1 MTQQKMTQ
9 QTIGFVGFGEVAPVL
24 SGKLREQGA
33 DIAVYDIVL
42 NKPGGRELLE
52 QRAQSPGIEFV
63 GLEQLMERSNVI
75 ISTVTTQS
83 SRLVA
88 GECAK
93 WLKPGQI
100 YLDLNSTSPSI
111 KQEIAEMV
119 RPSGADFVEGAI
131 LGAIG
136 ATKERTPILTGGERG
151 PEIADLLTTLGLRV
165 TYYSAE
171 IGKAS
176 TFKMLRS
183 IFSKGLEA
191 LLGEFLIAGRKA
203 GIMDDLWKDVMELM
217 TTQPFDKVA
226 SNWIQTHALACER
239 RYYEMLQVKETM
251 EELGIDPVMTQGTIA
266 FFERSLG
273 LDFKQQF
280 THKPDSMVEVIDYMN
295 RKLP

>member
-1 MTQQKMTQ
+1 MTQ

-24 SGKLREQGA
+24 SGRLREHGA
-33 DIAVYDIVL
+33 NIAVYDIVL

-52 QRAQSPGIEFV
+52 QRAQAPGIEFV
-63 GLEQLMERSNVI
+63 GLVELMEHSNVI

-83 SRLVA
+83 ARLVA
-88 GECAK
+88 EECAK

-100 YLDLNSTSPSI
+100 YLDLNSTSPNI
-111 KQEIAEMV
+111 KQDIAELI

-151 PEIADLLTTLGLRV
+151 PEMADLLTSLGLRV
-165 TYYSAE
+165 TFYNTE

-239 RYYEMLQVKETM
+239 RFYEMLQVAETM
-251 EELGIDPVMTQGTIA
+251 EELDIDPVMTKGTIA

-280 THKPDSMVEVIDYMN
+280 TQKPESLVEVIDYMN
-295 RKLP
+295 LKIVDRA